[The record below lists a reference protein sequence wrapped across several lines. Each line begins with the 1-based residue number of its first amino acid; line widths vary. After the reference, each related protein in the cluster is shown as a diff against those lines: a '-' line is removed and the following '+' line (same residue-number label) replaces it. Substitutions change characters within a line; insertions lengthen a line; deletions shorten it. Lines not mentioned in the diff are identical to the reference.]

1 MLFSRRSATS
11 ACAIALVVMA
21 VTPYHRFSSSIGLA
35 SGAMTWLVILG
46 ACLAAFGHG
55 VALRKGREIRR
66 PGFLDV
72 FGIFLAAIATVP
84 EWADLAFYARGDS
97 IPFVFAPIWLLR
109 GVSCASCFAGSLL
122 LSYVIWDTAGSPL
135 TRGATRADER
145 ETRHPQDAI
154 FTETIAVM
162 SCLLFCCRVSWRV
175 VPEPW
180 GMPPVT
186 AASIGLVLLIPLVY
200 FVLAAV
206 PLLCCPRAFG
216 RGQGDVF
223 ACSVLVAVPIG
234 LVPAVE
240 VAYFASDA
248 AVIASLSMG
257 SAIAVAAFVYTLLR
271 KKRDNDS
278 DIPRTS
284 DPFDAGAFSPA
295 LSPREEQFVR
305 LLLKGKTPAE
315 IARETDTKPSTVR
328 TTLHRAYGKASVA
341 GSRELVA
348 LFAGEGDT
356 VGHEL
361 PQRHADDMVASAR
374 TRRLFRYL
382 LTLFFILLAAGPL
395 VMADSDWGSGVS
407 RAVAFSL
414 LSYALGL
421 GLLLSLRYAG
431 GKPNRGAALDRA
443 GEAIGLGSP
452 CVWVI
457 LSAVEWSFVYIAAW
471 RCVRDP
477 LMAVPVLFC
486 GVASMASL
494 AVELRPFKV
503 RARTRAIVSL
513 VSMGMVALIYAVARG
528 RIHGLAVLTGMLL
541 TYKVLRSC
549 PRCRMLGIW
558 MLCFGAMAPVW
569 VALLNMVQDLTV
581 FEPLFLA
588 SLLGHSSAVN
598 VVVATV
604 IVCWSAPM
612 FVTHIALTRSVEN
625 EKAVLEYRASGS
637 TETARVR
644 QLALLASRSLSDVQS
659 QILLMTAEGATTK
672 TIAEDVGYA
681 ASTVQAL
688 RSASYRQLRIK
699 NKAELVSLL
708 SQVDNV

>member
-11 ACAIALVVMA
+11 ACVIVLIVMA

-66 PGFLDV
+66 PGRLGV
-72 FGIFLAAIATVP
+72 FGVFLAAIAVVP
-84 EWADLAFYARGDS
+84 EWIDLAFYARGDS
-97 IPFVFAPIWLLR
+97 IPIVFAPIWLLH
-109 GVSCASCFAGSLL
+109 GVSCTLCFTGSLL

-135 TRGATRADER
+135 IRGAARDGERGTRRSQSALF
-145 ETRHPQDAI
+145 A
-154 FTETIAVM
+154 ETIVVL

-180 GMPPVT
+180 GMPSVT
-186 AASIGLVLLIPLVY
+186 AASIGIVLLIPLVY
-200 FVLAAV
+200 LVLAAV

-223 ACSVLVAVPIG
+223 TRSVLVAVPIG

-248 AVIASLSMG
+248 TVIVSLTMG
-257 SAIAVAAFVYTLLR
+257 SAIAAFGCTLLR
-271 KKRDNDS
+271 KKRNNDS
-278 DIPRTS
+278 DTPRTS

-315 IARETDTKPSTVR
+315 IARETGTKPSTVR

-341 GSRELVA
+341 GSGELVA
-348 LFAGEGDT
+348 LFAGEGDA
-356 VGHEL
+356 VGPEPL
-361 PQRHADDMVASAR
+361 QRHADDLLVSAR

-382 LTLFFILLAAGPL
+382 LTSFFILLAAGPL
-395 VMADSDWGSGVS
+395 VMADSDWSSGVTH
-407 RAVAFSL
+407 AIAFSL
-414 LSYALGL
+414 ASYTLGL
-421 GLLLSLRYAG
+421 GLLLSLCSAG
-431 GKPNRGAALDRA
+431 GKPKRGDDLDGA
-443 GEAIGLGSP
+443 DGAIGLGSP
-452 CVWVI
+452 CVWAI

-471 RCVRDP
+471 RCIRDP
-477 LMAVPVLFC
+477 LMAAPVLFC
-486 GVASMASL
+486 GIASMASL
-494 AVELRPFKV
+494 AVKLCPFKV
-503 RARTRAIVSL
+503 HAHTRAIAPL
-513 VSMGMVALIYAVARG
+513 VSIGVAALIYAATRG

-541 TYKVLRSC
+541 TYIVLRSC
-549 PRCRMLGIW
+549 PQRKMLGVW
-558 MLCFGAMAPVW
+558 MLCFGATVPAW
-569 VALLNMVQDLTV
+569 VVLLNMVQDLTV

-588 SLLGHSSAVN
+588 SLLGQSSALN

-604 IVCWSAPM
+604 IVCWSVPI
-612 FVTHIALTRSVEN
+612 FVTHIALARSVED
-625 EKAVLEYRASGS
+625 EKAVLEYRANGS

-644 QLALLASRSLSDVQS
+644 QLALLMSRSLSDVQS

-699 NKAELVSLL
+699 NKTQLISLL
-708 SQVDNV
+708 SQLDNV

>member
-1 MLFSRRSATS
+1 MLFSRRSATF

-46 ACLAAFGHG
+46 ACLAAFVHG
-55 VALRKGREIRR
+55 AALCKGGMRR
-66 PGFLDV
+66 PRHLGAIGVFLGV
-72 FGIFLAAIATVP
+72 IATVP

-97 IPFVFAPIWLLR
+97 IPIVFAPIWLLH
-109 GVSCASCFAGSLL
+109 GVSCVSCFVGSLL
-122 LSYVIWDTAGSPL
+122 LSYVIWGTADSPL
-135 TRGATRADER
+135 TQRSTRTDER

-186 AASIGLVLLIPLVY
+186 AASIGLALLIPLVY
-200 FVLAAV
+200 LALTVA
-206 PLLCCPRAFG
+206 PPFCRPRAFG
-216 RGQGDVF
+216 HGRRDVF

-234 LVPAVE
+234 LIPAVE
-240 VAYFASDA
+240 AAYFASDA
-248 AVIASLSMG
+248 VVIALLAMG
-257 SAIAVAAFVYTLLR
+257 SVIAAAFVCMLLR
-271 KKRDNDS
+271 GKRDNNS
-278 DIPRTS
+278 DIACAS
-284 DPFDAGAFSPA
+284 DTFDAGVFSPA

-315 IARETDTKPSTVR
+315 IAKETDTKPSTVR

-361 PQRHADDMVASAR
+361 PQRHADDIVASAR

-431 GKPNRGAALDRA
+431 GKANRGAALDRA
-443 GEAIGLGSP
+443 GEAIWLGSP
-452 CVWVI
+452 YVWAV
-457 LSAVEWSFVYIAAW
+457 LSAVEWSFIYIAALMCI
-471 RCVRDP
+471 RVP

-486 GVASMASL
+486 GVASTASL
-494 AVELRPFKV
+494 AVGLRPFKV
-503 RARTRAIVSL
+503 HAHARAIVPL

-528 RIHGLAVLTGMLL
+528 RIHGLAVLTGVLL
-541 TYKVLRSC
+541 TYIVMRSC
-549 PRCRMLGIW
+549 PQRKMLGIW
-558 MLCFGAMAPVW
+558 MLCFGATAPVW
-569 VALLNMVQDLTV
+569 AVLLNMVQDLTV

-588 SLLGHSSAVN
+588 SLLGQSSAVN

-604 IVCWSAPM
+604 IVCWSVPM
-612 FVTHIALTRSVEN
+612 FVTHIALARSVED
-625 EKAVLEYRASGS
+625 EKARWGLASGFG
-637 TETARVR
+637 TGPGVPPMLWPLTGGRR
-644 QLALLASRSLSDVQS
+644 PP
-659 QILLMTAEGATTK
+659 
-672 TIAEDVGYA
+672 Y
-681 ASTVQAL
+681 L
-688 RSASYRQLRIK
+688 RCPG
-699 NKAELVSLL
+699 VSLTCPGGRMAYRGE
-708 SQVDNV
+708 

>member
-11 ACAIALVVMA
+11 ACVIVLIVMA

-66 PGFLDV
+66 PGRLGV
-72 FGIFLAAIATVP
+72 FGVFLAAIAVVP
-84 EWADLAFYARGDS
+84 EWVDLAFYARGDS
-97 IPFVFAPIWLLR
+97 IPIVFAPIWLLH
-109 GVSCASCFAGSLL
+109 GVSCTLCFTGSLL

-135 TRGATRADER
+135 IRGAARDGERGTRRSQSALF
-145 ETRHPQDAI
+145 A
-154 FTETIAVM
+154 ETIVVL

-180 GMPPVT
+180 GMPSVT
-186 AASIGLVLLIPLVY
+186 AASIGIVLLIPLVY
-200 FVLAAV
+200 LVLAAV

-216 RGQGDVF
+216 RGQSDVF
-223 ACSVLVAVPIG
+223 ARSVLVAVPIG

-248 AVIASLSMG
+248 TVIVSLTMG
-257 SAIAVAAFVYTLLR
+257 SAIAAFGCTLLR
-271 KKRDNDS
+271 KKRNNDS
-278 DIPRTS
+278 DTPRTS

-315 IARETDTKPSTVR
+315 IARETGTKPSTVR

-341 GSRELVA
+341 GSGELVA
-348 LFAGEGDT
+348 LFAGEGDA
-356 VGHEL
+356 VGPEPL
-361 PQRHADDMVASAR
+361 QRHADDLLVSAR

-382 LTLFFILLAAGPL
+382 LTSFFILLAAGPL
-395 VMADSDWGSGVS
+395 VMADSDWSSGVTH
-407 RAVAFSL
+407 AIAFSL
-414 LSYALGL
+414 ASYTLGL
-421 GLLLSLRYAG
+421 GLLLSLCSAG
-431 GKPNRGAALDRA
+431 GKPKRGDDLDGA
-443 GEAIGLGSP
+443 DGAIGLGSP
-452 CVWVI
+452 CVWAI

-471 RCVRDP
+471 RCIRDP
-477 LMAVPVLFC
+477 LMAAPVLFC
-486 GVASMASL
+486 GIASMASL
-494 AVELRPFKV
+494 AVKLCPFKV
-503 RARTRAIVSL
+503 HAHTRAIAPL
-513 VSMGMVALIYAVARG
+513 VSIGVAALIYAATRG

-541 TYKVLRSC
+541 TYIVLRSC
-549 PRCRMLGIW
+549 PQRKMLGVW
-558 MLCFGAMAPVW
+558 MLCFGATVPVW
-569 VALLNMVQDLTV
+569 VVLLNMVQDLTV

-588 SLLGHSSAVN
+588 SLLGQSSALN

-604 IVCWSAPM
+604 IVCWSVPI
-612 FVTHIALTRSVEN
+612 FVTHIALARSVED
-625 EKAVLEYRASGS
+625 EKAVLEYRANGS

-644 QLALLASRSLSDVQS
+644 QLALLMSRSLSDVQS

-699 NKAELVSLL
+699 NKTQLISLL

>member
-11 ACAIALVVMA
+11 ACVIVLIVMA

-66 PGFLDV
+66 PGRLGV
-72 FGIFLAAIATVP
+72 FGVFLAAIAVVP
-84 EWADLAFYARGDS
+84 EWVDLAFYARGDS
-97 IPFVFAPIWLLR
+97 IPIVFAPIWLLH
-109 GVSCASCFAGSLL
+109 GVSCTLCFTGSLL

-135 TRGATRADER
+135 IRGAARDGERGTRRSQSALF
-145 ETRHPQDAI
+145 A
-154 FTETIAVM
+154 ETIVVL

-180 GMPPVT
+180 GMPSVT
-186 AASIGLVLLIPLVY
+186 AASIGIVLLIPLVY
-200 FVLAAV
+200 LVLAAV

-223 ACSVLVAVPIG
+223 ARSVLVAVPIG

-248 AVIASLSMG
+248 TVIVSLTMG
-257 SAIAVAAFVYTLLR
+257 SAIAAFGCTLLR
-271 KKRDNDS
+271 KKRNNDS
-278 DIPRTS
+278 DTPRTS

-315 IARETDTKPSTVR
+315 IARETGTKPSTVR

-341 GSRELVA
+341 GSGELVA
-348 LFAGEGDT
+348 LFAGEGDA
-356 VGHEL
+356 VGPEPL
-361 PQRHADDMVASAR
+361 QRHADDLLVSAR

-382 LTLFFILLAAGPL
+382 LTSFFILLAAGPL
-395 VMADSDWGSGVS
+395 VMADSDWSSGVTH
-407 RAVAFSL
+407 AIAFSL
-414 LSYALGL
+414 ASYTLGL
-421 GLLLSLRYAG
+421 GLLLSLCSAG
-431 GKPNRGAALDRA
+431 GKPKRGDDLDGA
-443 GEAIGLGSP
+443 DGAIGLGSP
-452 CVWVI
+452 CVWAI

-471 RCVRDP
+471 RCIRDP
-477 LMAVPVLFC
+477 LMAAPVLFC
-486 GVASMASL
+486 GIASMASL
-494 AVELRPFKV
+494 AVKLCPFKV
-503 RARTRAIVSL
+503 HAHTRAIAPL
-513 VSMGMVALIYAVARG
+513 VSIGVAALIYAATRG

-541 TYKVLRSC
+541 TYIVLRSC
-549 PRCRMLGIW
+549 PQRKMLGVW
-558 MLCFGAMAPVW
+558 MLCFGATVPAW
-569 VALLNMVQDLTV
+569 VVLLNMVQDLTV

-588 SLLGHSSAVN
+588 SLLGQSSALN

-604 IVCWSAPM
+604 IVCWSVPI
-612 FVTHIALTRSVEN
+612 FVTHIALARSVED
-625 EKAVLEYRASGS
+625 EKAVLEYRANGS
-637 TETARVR
+637 TETDRVR
-644 QLALLASRSLSDVQS
+644 QLALLMSRSLSDVQS

-699 NKAELVSLL
+699 NKTQLISLL

>member
-46 ACLAAFGHG
+46 ACLAAFVHG
-55 VALRKGREIRR
+55 AALCKGGMRR
-66 PGFLDV
+66 PRHLGAIGVFLGV
-72 FGIFLAAIATVP
+72 IATVP

-97 IPFVFAPIWLLR
+97 IPIVFAPIWLLH
-109 GVSCASCFAGSLL
+109 GVSCVSCFVGSLL
-122 LSYVIWDTAGSPL
+122 LSYIIWGTADSPL
-135 TRGATRADER
+135 TQRSTRTDER

-186 AASIGLVLLIPLVY
+186 AASIGLALLIPLVY
-200 FVLAAV
+200 LALTVA
-206 PLLCCPRAFG
+206 PPFCRPRAFG
-216 RGQGDVF
+216 HGRRDVF

-234 LVPAVE
+234 LIPAVE
-240 VAYFASDA
+240 AAYFASDA
-248 AVIASLSMG
+248 VVIALLAMG
-257 SAIAVAAFVYTLLR
+257 SVIAAAFVCMLLR
-271 KKRDNDS
+271 GKRDNNS
-278 DIPRTS
+278 DIACAS
-284 DPFDAGAFSPA
+284 DTFDAGVFSPA

-315 IARETDTKPSTVR
+315 IARETGTKPSTVR

-348 LFAGEGDT
+348 LFAGEGDAT
-356 VGHEL
+356 GPGL
-361 PQRHADDMVASAR
+361 LQRHAGDMLTSVR

-382 LTLFFILLAAGPL
+382 LTTFFILLAAGPL

-414 LSYALGL
+414 ASYALGL
-421 GLLLSLRYAG
+421 GLLLSLHYAG
-431 GKPNRGAALDRA
+431 EKLNREVALTRTD
-443 GEAIGLGSP
+443 GAIGLGSP
-452 CVWVI
+452 CVWAV

-471 RCVRDP
+471 RCICDP
-477 LMAVPVLFC
+477 LMAAPVLLC
-486 GVASMASL
+486 GVASTVSL
-494 AVELRPFKV
+494 AVGLRPFKV
-503 RARTRAIVSL
+503 HARVRAIVPL
-513 VSMGMVALIYAVARG
+513 VSIGAATLIHAATRG
-528 RIHGLAVLTGMLL
+528 RIHGFAVLTGMLL
-541 TYKVLRSC
+541 TYIVLRSC
-549 PRCRMLGIW
+549 PQRKMLGIW
-558 MLCFGAMAPVW
+558 MLCFGAAAPVW
-569 VALLNMVQDLTV
+569 VVLLNMVQDLTV

-588 SLLGHSSAVN
+588 SLLGQSSAVN

-604 IVCWSAPM
+604 IVCWSVPM
-612 FVTHIALTRSVEN
+612 LVTHIVLVRSVED
-625 EKAVLEYRASGS
+625 EKAVLKYRANGS
-637 TETARVR
+637 TEAAHVR
-644 QLALLASRSLSDVQS
+644 RLALLTSRALSDVQAR
-659 QILLMTAEGATTK
+659 ILLMTAEGTTTK
-672 TIAEDVGYA
+672 TIAQDVGYA

-688 RSASYRQLRIK
+688 RSASYRQLKIK
-699 NKAELVSLL
+699 NKAELISLL

>member
-11 ACAIALVVMA
+11 ACVIVLIVMA

-46 ACLAAFGHG
+46 ACLAVFGHG

-66 PGFLDV
+66 PGRLGV
-72 FGIFLAAIATVP
+72 FGVFLAAIAVVP
-84 EWADLAFYARGDS
+84 EWVDLAFYARGDS
-97 IPFVFAPIWLLR
+97 IPIVFAPIWLLH
-109 GVSCASCFAGSLL
+109 GVSCTLCFTGSLL

-135 TRGATRADER
+135 IRGAARDGERGTRRSQSALF
-145 ETRHPQDAI
+145 A
-154 FTETIAVM
+154 ETIVVL

-180 GMPPVT
+180 GMPSVT
-186 AASIGLVLLIPLVY
+186 AASIGIVLLIPLVY
-200 FVLAAV
+200 LVLAAV

-223 ACSVLVAVPIG
+223 VRSVLVAVPIG

-248 AVIASLSMG
+248 TVIVSLTMG
-257 SAIAVAAFVYTLLR
+257 SAIAAFGCTLLR
-271 KKRDNDS
+271 KKRNNDS
-278 DIPRTS
+278 DTPRTS

-315 IARETDTKPSTVR
+315 IARETGTKPSTVR

-341 GSRELVA
+341 GSGELVA
-348 LFAGEGDT
+348 LFAGEGDA
-356 VGHEL
+356 VGPEPL
-361 PQRHADDMVASAR
+361 QRHADDLLVSAR

-382 LTLFFILLAAGPL
+382 LTSFFILLTAGPL
-395 VMADSDWGSGVS
+395 VMADSDWSSGVTH
-407 RAVAFSL
+407 AIAFSL
-414 LSYALGL
+414 ASYTLGF
-421 GLLLSLRYAG
+421 GLLLSLCSAG
-431 GKPNRGAALDRA
+431 GKPKRGDDLDGA
-443 GEAIGLGSP
+443 DGAIGLGSP
-452 CVWVI
+452 CVWAI

-471 RCVRDP
+471 RCIRDP
-477 LMAVPVLFC
+477 LMAAPVLFC
-486 GVASMASL
+486 GIASMASL
-494 AVELRPFKV
+494 AVKLCPFKV
-503 RARTRAIVSL
+503 HAHTRAIAPL
-513 VSMGMVALIYAVARG
+513 VSIGVAALIYAATRG

-541 TYKVLRSC
+541 TYIVLRSC
-549 PRCRMLGIW
+549 PQRKMLGVW
-558 MLCFGAMAPVW
+558 MLCFGATVPAW
-569 VALLNMVQDLTV
+569 VVLLNMVQDLTV

-588 SLLGHSSAVN
+588 SLLGQSSALN

-604 IVCWSAPM
+604 IVCWSVPI
-612 FVTHIALTRSVEN
+612 FVTHIALARSVED
-625 EKAVLEYRASGS
+625 EKAVLEYRANGS

-644 QLALLASRSLSDVQS
+644 QLALLMSRSLSDVQS

-699 NKAELVSLL
+699 NKTQLISLL

>member
-1 MLFSRRSATS
+1 MLFSRRSATF

-46 ACLAAFGHG
+46 ACLAAFVHG
-55 VALRKGREIRR
+55 AALCKGGMRR
-66 PGFLDV
+66 PRHLGAIGVFLGV
-72 FGIFLAAIATVP
+72 IATVP

-97 IPFVFAPIWLLR
+97 IPIVFAPIWLLH
-109 GVSCASCFAGSLL
+109 GVSCVSCFVGSLL
-122 LSYVIWDTAGSPL
+122 LSYVIWGTADSPL
-135 TRGATRADER
+135 TQRSTRTDER

-186 AASIGLVLLIPLVY
+186 AASIGLALLIPLVY
-200 FVLAAV
+200 LALTVA
-206 PLLCCPRAFG
+206 PPFCRPRAFG
-216 RGQGDVF
+216 HGRRDVF

-234 LVPAVE
+234 LIPAVE
-240 VAYFASDA
+240 AAYFASDA
-248 AVIASLSMG
+248 VVIALLAMG
-257 SAIAVAAFVYTLLR
+257 SVIAAAFVCMLLR
-271 KKRDNDS
+271 GKRDNNS
-278 DIPRTS
+278 DTPRTS
-284 DPFDAGAFSPA
+284 DPFDAGVFSPA

-315 IARETDTKPSTVR
+315 IARETGTKPSTVR

-348 LFAGEGDT
+348 LFAGEGDAT
-356 VGHEL
+356 GPGL
-361 PQRHADDMVASAR
+361 LQRHAGDMLTSVR

-382 LTLFFILLAAGPL
+382 LTTFFILLAAGPL

-414 LSYALGL
+414 ASYALGL
-421 GLLLSLRYAG
+421 GLLLSLHYAG
-431 GKPNRGAALDRA
+431 EKLNREVALTRTD
-443 GEAIGLGSP
+443 GAIGLGSP
-452 CVWVI
+452 CVWAV

-471 RCVRDP
+471 RCICDP
-477 LMAVPVLFC
+477 LMAAPVLLC
-486 GVASMASL
+486 GVASTVSL
-494 AVELRPFKV
+494 AVGLRPFKV
-503 RARTRAIVSL
+503 HARVRAIVPL
-513 VSMGMVALIYAVARG
+513 VSIGAAALIHAATRG
-528 RIHGLAVLTGMLL
+528 RIHGFAVLTGMLL
-541 TYKVLRSC
+541 TYIVLRSC
-549 PRCRMLGIW
+549 PQRKMLGIW
-558 MLCFGAMAPVW
+558 MLCFGAAAPVW
-569 VALLNMVQDLTV
+569 VVLLNMVQDLTV

-588 SLLGHSSAVN
+588 SLLGQSSAVN

-604 IVCWSAPM
+604 IVCWSVPM
-612 FVTHIALTRSVEN
+612 LVTHIVLVRSVED
-625 EKAVLEYRASGS
+625 EKAVLKYRANGS
-637 TETARVR
+637 TEAAHVR
-644 QLALLASRSLSDVQS
+644 RLALLTSRALSDVQAR
-659 QILLMTAEGATTK
+659 ILLMTAEGTTTK
-672 TIAEDVGYA
+672 TIAQDVGYA

-688 RSASYRQLRIK
+688 RSASYRQLKIK
-699 NKAELVSLL
+699 NKAELISLL

>member
-11 ACAIALVVMA
+11 ACVIVLIVMA

-66 PGFLDV
+66 PGRLGV
-72 FGIFLAAIATVP
+72 FGVFLAAIAVVP
-84 EWADLAFYARGDS
+84 EWVDLAFYARGDS
-97 IPFVFAPIWLLR
+97 IPIVFAPIWLLH
-109 GVSCASCFAGSLL
+109 GVSCTLCFTGSLL

-135 TRGATRADER
+135 IRGAARDGERGTRRSQSALF
-145 ETRHPQDAI
+145 A
-154 FTETIAVM
+154 ETIVVL

-180 GMPPVT
+180 GMPSVT
-186 AASIGLVLLIPLVY
+186 AASIGIVLLIPLVY
-200 FVLAAV
+200 LVLAAV

-223 ACSVLVAVPIG
+223 ARSVLVAVPIG

-248 AVIASLSMG
+248 TVIVSLTMG
-257 SAIAVAAFVYTLLR
+257 SAIAAFGCTLLR
-271 KKRDNDS
+271 KKRNNDS
-278 DIPRTS
+278 DTPRTS

-315 IARETDTKPSTVR
+315 IARETGTKPSTVR

-341 GSRELVA
+341 GSGELVA
-348 LFAGEGDT
+348 LFAGEGDA
-356 VGHEL
+356 VGPEPL
-361 PQRHADDMVASAR
+361 QRHADDLLVSAR

-382 LTLFFILLAAGPL
+382 LTSFFIFLAAGPL
-395 VMADSDWGSGVS
+395 VMADSDWSSGVTH
-407 RAVAFSL
+407 AIAFSL
-414 LSYALGL
+414 ASYTLGL
-421 GLLLSLRYAG
+421 GLLLSLCSAG
-431 GKPNRGAALDRA
+431 GKPKRGDDLDGA
-443 GEAIGLGSP
+443 DGAIGLGSP
-452 CVWVI
+452 CVWAI

-471 RCVRDP
+471 RCIRDP
-477 LMAVPVLFC
+477 LMAAPVLFC
-486 GVASMASL
+486 GIASMASL
-494 AVELRPFKV
+494 AVKLCPFKV
-503 RARTRAIVSL
+503 HAHTRAIAPL
-513 VSMGMVALIYAVARG
+513 VSIGVAALIYAATRG

-541 TYKVLRSC
+541 TYIVLRSC
-549 PRCRMLGIW
+549 PQRKMLGVW
-558 MLCFGAMAPVW
+558 MPCFGATVPAW
-569 VALLNMVQDLTV
+569 VVLLNMVQDLTV

-588 SLLGHSSAVN
+588 SLLGQSSALN

-604 IVCWSAPM
+604 IVCWSVPI
-612 FVTHIALTRSVEN
+612 FVTHIALARSVED
-625 EKAVLEYRASGS
+625 EKAVLEYRANGS

-644 QLALLASRSLSDVQS
+644 QLALLMSRSLSDVQS

-699 NKAELVSLL
+699 NKTQLISLL

>member
-11 ACAIALVVMA
+11 ACAIVLIVMA

-35 SGAMTWLVILG
+35 SGAMTWLVVLG

-66 PGFLDV
+66 PGRLGV
-72 FGIFLAAIATVP
+72 FGVFLAAIAVVP
-84 EWADLAFYARGDS
+84 EWVDLAFYARGDS
-97 IPFVFAPIWLLR
+97 IPIAFAPIWLLH
-109 GVSCASCFAGSLL
+109 GVSCALCFTGSLL

-135 TRGATRADER
+135 IRGAARDGERGTRR
-145 ETRHPQDAI
+145 PQSAL
-154 FTETIAVM
+154 FAETIVVL

-180 GMPPVT
+180 GMPSVT
-186 AASIGLVLLIPLVY
+186 AASIGIVLLIPLVY
-200 FVLAAV
+200 LVLAAV

-216 RGQGDVF
+216 RGQGNVF
-223 ACSVLVAVPIG
+223 ARSVLVAVPIG

-257 SAIAVAAFVYTLLR
+257 SAIAAFGCTLLR
-271 KKRDNDS
+271 KKRNNDS
-278 DIPRTS
+278 DTPRTS

-315 IARETDTKPSTVR
+315 IARETGTKPSTVR

-356 VGHEL
+356 VGPEL
-361 PQRHADDMVASAR
+361 PQRHADDMSASAR

-395 VMADSDWGSGVS
+395 VMADSDWSSGVTH
-407 RAVAFSL
+407 AIAFSL
-414 LSYALGL
+414 ASYTLGL
-421 GLLLSLRYAG
+421 GLLLSLCSAG
-431 GKPNRGAALDRA
+431 GKPKRGDDLDGA
-443 GEAIGLGSP
+443 DGAIGLGSP
-452 CVWVI
+452 CVWAI

-486 GVASMASL
+486 GMTSMASL
-494 AVELRPFKV
+494 AVGLCSFKA
-503 RARTRAIVSL
+503 RGRTRSIVPL
-513 VSMGMVALIYAVARG
+513 ALIGVSALIYAATRG

-541 TYKVLRSC
+541 TYIVLRSC
-549 PRCRMLGIW
+549 PQRKMLGVW
-558 MLCFGAMAPVW
+558 MLCFGATAPVW
-569 VALLNMVQDLTV
+569 AVLLNMAQDLTV
-581 FEPLFLA
+581 FEPLFLT
-588 SLLGHSSAVN
+588 SLLGQSSAVN

-612 FVTHIALTRSVEN
+612 FVTHIALTRSVED
-625 EKAVLEYRASGS
+625 EKAVLEYRANGL
-637 TETARVR
+637 TEAARVR

-699 NKAELVSLL
+699 NKAELISLL
-708 SQVDNV
+708 SRVDNV

>member
-1 MLFSRRSATS
+1 MLFSRRSATF

-46 ACLAAFGHG
+46 ACLAAFVHG
-55 VALRKGREIRR
+55 AALCKGGMRR
-66 PGFLDV
+66 PRHLGAIGVFLGV
-72 FGIFLAAIATVP
+72 IATVP

-97 IPFVFAPIWLLR
+97 IPIVFAPIWLLH
-109 GVSCASCFAGSLL
+109 GVSCVSCFVGSLL
-122 LSYVIWDTAGSPL
+122 LSYVIWGTADSPL
-135 TRGATRADER
+135 TQRSTRTDER

-186 AASIGLVLLIPLVY
+186 AASIGLALLIPLVY
-200 FVLAAV
+200 LALTVA
-206 PLLCCPRAFG
+206 PPFCRPRAFG
-216 RGQGDVF
+216 HGRRDVF

-234 LVPAVE
+234 LIPAVE
-240 VAYFASDA
+240 AAYFASDA
-248 AVIASLSMG
+248 VVIALLAMG
-257 SAIAVAAFVYTLLR
+257 SVIAAAFVCMLLR
-271 KKRDNDS
+271 GKRDNNS
-278 DIPRTS
+278 DIACAS
-284 DPFDAGAFSPA
+284 DTFDAGVFSPA

-315 IARETDTKPSTVR
+315 IAKETDTKPSTVR

-361 PQRHADDMVASAR
+361 PQRHADDIVASAR

-431 GKPNRGAALDRA
+431 GKANRGAALDRA
-443 GEAIGLGSP
+443 GEAIWLGSP
-452 CVWVI
+452 YVWAV
-457 LSAVEWSFVYIAAW
+457 LSAVEWSFIYIAALMCI
-471 RCVRDP
+471 RVP

-486 GVASMASL
+486 GVASTASL
-494 AVELRPFKV
+494 AVGLRPFKV
-503 RARTRAIVSL
+503 HAHARAIVPL

-528 RIHGLAVLTGMLL
+528 ANPWT
-541 TYKVLRSC
+541 C
-549 PRCRMLGIW
+549 
-558 MLCFGAMAPVW
+558 GA
-569 VALLNMVQDLTV
+569 DGGCC
-581 FEPLFLA
+581 
-588 SLLGHSSAVN
+588 S
-598 VVVATV
+598 
-604 IVCWSAPM
+604 
-612 FVTHIALTRSVEN
+612 HI
-625 EKAVLEYRASGS
+625 
-637 TETARVR
+637 
-644 QLALLASRSLSDVQS
+644 
-659 QILLMTAEGATTK
+659 
-672 TIAEDVGYA
+672 
-681 ASTVQAL
+681 
-688 RSASYRQLRIK
+688 
-699 NKAELVSLL
+699 
-708 SQVDNV
+708 

>member
-11 ACAIALVVMA
+11 ACVIVLIVMA

-66 PGFLDV
+66 PGRLGV
-72 FGIFLAAIATVP
+72 FGVFLAAIAVVP
-84 EWADLAFYARGDS
+84 EWVDLAFYARGDS
-97 IPFVFAPIWLLR
+97 IPIVFAPIWLLH
-109 GVSCASCFAGSLL
+109 GVSCTLCFTGSLL

-135 TRGATRADER
+135 IRGAARDGERGTRRSQSALF
-145 ETRHPQDAI
+145 A
-154 FTETIAVM
+154 ETIVVL

-180 GMPPVT
+180 GMPSVT
-186 AASIGLVLLIPLVY
+186 AASIGIVLLIPLVY
-200 FVLAAV
+200 LVLAAV

-223 ACSVLVAVPIG
+223 ARSVLVAVPIG

-248 AVIASLSMG
+248 TVIVSLTMG
-257 SAIAVAAFVYTLLR
+257 SAIAAFGCTLLR

-278 DIPRTS
+278 DTPRTS

-315 IARETDTKPSTVR
+315 IARETGTKPSTVR

-341 GSRELVA
+341 GSGELVA
-348 LFAGEGDT
+348 LFAGEGDA
-356 VGHEL
+356 VGPEPL
-361 PQRHADDMVASAR
+361 QRHADDLLVSAR

-382 LTLFFILLAAGPL
+382 LTSFFILLAAGPL

-407 RAVAFSL
+407 WAVTFSL
-414 LSYALGL
+414 SSYTLGL
-421 GLLLSLRYAG
+421 GLLLSLCSAG
-431 GKPNRGAALDRA
+431 GKPKRGDDLDGA
-443 GEAIGLGSP
+443 DGAIGLGSP
-452 CVWVI
+452 CVWAI

-471 RCVRDP
+471 RCIRDP
-477 LMAVPVLFC
+477 LMAAPVLFC
-486 GVASMASL
+486 GIASMASL
-494 AVELRPFKV
+494 AVKLCPFKV
-503 RARTRAIVSL
+503 HAHTRAIAPL
-513 VSMGMVALIYAVARG
+513 VSIGVAALIYAATRG

-541 TYKVLRSC
+541 TYIVLRSC
-549 PRCRMLGIW
+549 PQRKMLGVW
-558 MLCFGAMAPVW
+558 MLCFGATVPAW
-569 VALLNMVQDLTV
+569 VVLLNMVQDLTV

-588 SLLGHSSAVN
+588 SLLGQSSALN

-604 IVCWSAPM
+604 IVCWSVPI
-612 FVTHIALTRSVEN
+612 FVTHIALARSVED
-625 EKAVLEYRASGS
+625 EKAVLEYRANGS

-644 QLALLASRSLSDVQS
+644 QLALLMSRSLSDVQS

-699 NKAELVSLL
+699 NKTQLISLL

>member
-1 MLFSRRSATS
+1 MLFSRRSATF

-46 ACLAAFGHG
+46 ACLAAFVHG
-55 VALRKGREIRR
+55 AALCKGGMRR
-66 PGFLDV
+66 PRHLGAIGVFLGV
-72 FGIFLAAIATVP
+72 IATVP

-97 IPFVFAPIWLLR
+97 IPIVFAPIWLLH
-109 GVSCASCFAGSLL
+109 GVSCVSCFVGSLL
-122 LSYVIWDTAGSPL
+122 LSYVIWGTADSPL
-135 TRGATRADER
+135 TQRSTRTDER

-186 AASIGLVLLIPLVY
+186 AASIGLALLIPLVY
-200 FVLAAV
+200 LALTVA
-206 PLLCCPRAFG
+206 PPFCRPRAFG
-216 RGQGDVF
+216 HGRRDVF

-234 LVPAVE
+234 LIPAVE
-240 VAYFASDA
+240 AAYFASDA
-248 AVIASLSMG
+248 VVIALLAMG
-257 SAIAVAAFVYTLLR
+257 SVIAAAFVCMLLR
-271 KKRDNDS
+271 GKRDNNS
-278 DIPRTS
+278 DIACAS
-284 DPFDAGAFSPA
+284 DTFDAGVFSPA

-348 LFAGEGDT
+348 LFAGGGEA
-356 VGHEL
+356 VESEL
-361 PQRHADDMVASAR
+361 SQRHAGDMLALAR
-374 TRRLFRYL
+374 THRLLRYL
-382 LTLFFILLAAGPL
+382 PTSFFIFLAAGPL
-395 VMADSDWGSGVS
+395 VMANSDWESSVT

-414 LSYALGL
+414 ASYTLGL
-421 GLLLSLRYAG
+421 GLFLSPYCAVV
-431 GKPNRGAALDRA
+431 KTNHDADLDRA

-452 CVWVI
+452 CVWAI
-457 LSAVEWSFVYIAAW
+457 LSAVEWAFVYIAAW
-471 RCVRDP
+471 RCIRDP
-477 LMAVPVLFC
+477 LMAAPVLFC
-486 GVASMASL
+486 GIASMASL
-494 AVELRPFKV
+494 AVKLRPFKV
-503 RARTRAIVSL
+503 HAHTRAIVPL
-513 VSMGMVALIYAVARG
+513 ALIGVSALIYAATRG
-528 RIHGLAVLTGMLL
+528 RIHELAVLTGMLL
-541 TYKVLRSC
+541 TYIVLRSC
-549 PRCRMLGIW
+549 PQRKMLGVW
-558 MLCFGAMAPVW
+558 MLCFGATAPVW
-569 VALLNMVQDLTV
+569 VVLLNMVQDLTV
-581 FEPLFLA
+581 FKPLFLA

-604 IVCWSAPM
+604 VVCWSAPM
-612 FVTHIALTRSVEN
+612 FVTHIALARSVED
-625 EKAVLEYRASGS
+625 ERAVSEYRANGS

-644 QLALLASRSLSDVQS
+644 QLALLMSRSLSDVQS

-672 TIAEDVGYA
+672 AIAEDVGYA

-699 NKAELVSLL
+699 NKAELISLL

>member
-66 PGFLDV
+66 PGFLGA

-175 VPEPW
+175 IPEPW
-180 GMPPVT
+180 GALSVS

-200 FVLAAV
+200 LVLVAV
-206 PLLCCPRAFG
+206 PLFCCFSAFG
-216 RGQGDVF
+216 RGQSDVF
-223 ACSVLVAVPIG
+223 ARSALVAVPIG

-240 VAYFASDA
+240 AAYFASDDA
-248 AVIASLSMG
+248 IIALLAMG
-257 SAIAVAAFVYTLLR
+257 SAIAAAFVCMLLKR
-271 KKRDNDS
+271 KRDNNS
-278 DIPRTS
+278 DIACVS
-284 DPFDAGAFSPA
+284 DPFDAGVFSPA

-315 IARETDTKPSTVR
+315 IAKETDTKSSTVR

-348 LFAGEGDT
+348 LFVDEGDA
-356 VGHEL
+356 VGPEL
-361 PQRHADDMVASAR
+361 SRRHADDMLASAR

-395 VMADSDWGSGVS
+395 VMADSYWGSGVS
-407 RAVAFSL
+407 WAVTFSL
-414 LSYALGL
+414 SSYALGF

-431 GKPNRGAALDRA
+431 EKLNREAALTRTD
-443 GEAIGLGSP
+443 GAIGLGSP
-452 CVWVI
+452 CVWAI

-486 GVASMASL
+486 GMTSMASL
-494 AVELRPFKV
+494 AVGLCSFKA
-503 RARTRAIVSL
+503 RGRTRAIVPL
-513 VSMGMVALIYAVARG
+513 ALIGVSALIYAATRG

-541 TYKVLRSC
+541 TYIVLRSC
-549 PRCRMLGIW
+549 PQRKMLGVW

-569 VALLNMVQDLTV
+569 VVLLNMVQDLTV
-581 FEPLFLA
+581 FKPLFLA

-604 IVCWSAPM
+604 VVCWSAPM
-612 FVTHIALTRSVEN
+612 FVTHIALARSVED
-625 EKAVLEYRASGS
+625 EKAVLGYRANGS

-644 QLALLASRSLSDVQS
+644 QLALLTSRSLSDVQS

-672 TIAEDVGYA
+672 AIAEDVGYA

-699 NKAELVSLL
+699 NKAELISLL

>member
-1 MLFSRRSATS
+1 MLFSRCSATS
-11 ACAIALVVMA
+11 AFTIALVVMA

-55 VALRKGREIRR
+55 VTLRKGREIRR
-66 PGFLDV
+66 PGRLGV
-72 FGIFLAAIATVP
+72 FGVFLAAIAVVP
-84 EWADLAFYARGDS
+84 EWVDLAFYARGDS

-109 GVSCASCFAGSLL
+109 GVSCASCFAGPLL
-122 LSYVIWDTAGSPL
+122 LSYVIWDTAGFPL
-135 TRGATRADER
+135 TRRATRTDER
-145 ETRHPQDAI
+145 ETRHPQDAF
-154 FTETIAVM
+154 FTETIAVL

-180 GMPPVT
+180 GMPSVM
-186 AASIGLVLLIPLVY
+186 AASIGLMLLIPLFY
-200 FVLAAV
+200 LVLAAV
-206 PLLCCPRAFG
+206 PLFRCSRAFG
-216 RGQGDVF
+216 RGQSDVF
-223 ACSVLVAVPIG
+223 ARSVLVAVPIG

-240 VAYFASDA
+240 VAYFANDA
-248 AVIASLSMG
+248 VVIALLAMG
-257 SAIAVAAFVYTLLR
+257 SAIAAAFVCMLLR
-271 KKRDNDS
+271 RKRDNNS
-278 DIPRTS
+278 DIAHAS
-284 DPFDAGAFSPA
+284 DPFDAGVFSPA

-315 IARETDTKPSTVR
+315 IAKETDTKPSTVR

-348 LFAGEGDT
+348 LFAGEDDT

-361 PQRHADDMVASAR
+361 PQRHAGDMVASAR

-395 VMADSDWGSGVS
+395 AMADSDWGSGVS

-431 GKPNRGAALDRA
+431 GKANRGAALDRA
-443 GEAIGLGSP
+443 GEAIWLGSP
-452 CVWVI
+452 YVWAM
-457 LSAVEWSFVYIAAW
+457 LSAVEWSFIYIAAW
-471 RCVRDP
+471 RCIRDP
-477 LMAVPVLFC
+477 LMAVPVLVC

-503 RARTRAIVSL
+503 RARTRAIVPL
-513 VSMGMVALIYAVARG
+513 VSMGMVALIYAAARG

-549 PRCRMLGIW
+549 PWCKMLGIW

-569 VALLNMVQDLTV
+569 VVLLNMVQDLTV

-588 SLLGHSSAVN
+588 SLLGQSSAVN

-604 IVCWSAPM
+604 IVCWSVPM
-612 FVTHIALTRSVEN
+612 FVTHIALARSVGD
-625 EKAVLEYRASGS
+625 EKAVAEYRANGS

-644 QLALLASRSLSDVQS
+644 QLALLTSRSLSDVQS

-672 TIAEDVGYA
+672 AIAEDVGYA

-688 RSASYRQLRIK
+688 RSASYRQLKIK
-699 NKAELVSLL
+699 NKAELISLL
-708 SQVDNV
+708 SQVDNM

>member
-1 MLFSRRSATS
+1 MLFSRRSATF

-46 ACLAAFGHG
+46 ACLAAFVHG
-55 VALRKGREIRR
+55 AALCKGGMRR
-66 PGFLDV
+66 PRHLGAIGVFLGV
-72 FGIFLAAIATVP
+72 IATVP

-97 IPFVFAPIWLLR
+97 IPIVFAPIWLLH
-109 GVSCASCFAGSLL
+109 GVSCVSCFVGSLL
-122 LSYVIWDTAGSPL
+122 LSYVIWGTADSPL
-135 TRGATRADER
+135 TQRSTRTDER

-186 AASIGLVLLIPLVY
+186 AASIGLALLIPLVY
-200 FVLAAV
+200 LALTVA
-206 PLLCCPRAFG
+206 PPFCRPRAFG
-216 RGQGDVF
+216 HGRRDVF

-234 LVPAVE
+234 LIPAVE
-240 VAYFASDA
+240 AAYFASDA
-248 AVIASLSMG
+248 VVIALLAMG
-257 SAIAVAAFVYTLLR
+257 SVIAAAFVCMLLR
-271 KKRDNDS
+271 GKRDNNS
-278 DIPRTS
+278 DIACAS
-284 DPFDAGAFSPA
+284 DTFDAGVFSPA

-315 IARETDTKPSTVR
+315 IARETGTKPSTVR

-348 LFAGEGDT
+348 LFAGEGDAT
-356 VGHEL
+356 GPGL
-361 PQRHADDMVASAR
+361 LQRHAGDMLTSVR

-382 LTLFFILLAAGPL
+382 LTTFFILLAAGPL

-414 LSYALGL
+414 ASYALGL
-421 GLLLSLRYAG
+421 GLLLSLHYAG
-431 GKPNRGAALDRA
+431 EKLNREVALTRTD
-443 GEAIGLGSP
+443 GAIGLGSP
-452 CVWVI
+452 CVWAV

-471 RCVRDP
+471 RCICDP
-477 LMAVPVLFC
+477 LMAAPVLLC
-486 GVASMASL
+486 GVASTVSL
-494 AVELRPFKV
+494 AVGLRPFKV
-503 RARTRAIVSL
+503 HARVRAIVPL
-513 VSMGMVALIYAVARG
+513 VSIGAATLIHAATRG
-528 RIHGLAVLTGMLL
+528 RIHGFAVLTGMLL
-541 TYKVLRSC
+541 TYIVLRSC
-549 PRCRMLGIW
+549 PQRKMLGIW
-558 MLCFGAMAPVW
+558 MLCFGAAAPVW
-569 VALLNMVQDLTV
+569 VVLLNMVQDLTV

-588 SLLGHSSAVN
+588 SLLGQSSAVN

-604 IVCWSAPM
+604 IVCWSVPM
-612 FVTHIALTRSVEN
+612 LVTHIVLVRSVED
-625 EKAVLEYRASGS
+625 EKAVLKYRANGS
-637 TETARVR
+637 TEAAHVR
-644 QLALLASRSLSDVQS
+644 RLALLTSRALSDVQAR
-659 QILLMTAEGATTK
+659 ILLMTAEGTTTK
-672 TIAEDVGYA
+672 TIAQDVGCA

-688 RSASYRQLRIK
+688 RSASYRQLKIK
-699 NKAELVSLL
+699 NKAELISLL

>member
-11 ACAIALVVMA
+11 ACAIVLIVMA

-66 PGFLDV
+66 PGFLGA

-223 ACSVLVAVPIG
+223 ARSVLVAVPIG

-257 SAIAVAAFVYTLLR
+257 SAIAAFVCTLLR
-271 KKRDNDS
+271 KKRNNDS

-395 VMADSDWGSGVS
+395 VMADSDWGSGIS

-421 GLLLSLRYAG
+421 GLLLSLRNAG

-443 GEAIGLGSP
+443 GEAIWLGSP
-452 CVWVI
+452 YVWVM
-457 LSAVEWSFVYIAAW
+457 LSAVEWSFIYIAAW
-471 RCVRDP
+471 RCIRDP
-477 LMAVPVLFC
+477 LMAVPVLVC

-494 AVELRPFKV
+494 AVELRPFKA
-503 RARTRAIVSL
+503 RARTRAIVPL
-513 VSMGMVALIYAVARG
+513 VSMGMVALIYATARG

-541 TYKVLRSC
+541 TYKVLRNC
-549 PRCRMLGIW
+549 PWCKMLGIW

-569 VALLNMVQDLTV
+569 VVLLNMVQDLTV

-588 SLLGHSSAVN
+588 SLLGQSSAVN

-604 IVCWSAPM
+604 IVCWSVPM
-612 FVTHIALTRSVEN
+612 FVTHIALARSVED
-625 EKAVLEYRASGS
+625 EKAVSEYRANGS

-644 QLALLASRSLSDVQS
+644 QLALLTSRSLSDVQS

-672 TIAEDVGYA
+672 AIAEDVGYA

-688 RSASYRQLRIK
+688 RSASYRQLKIK
-699 NKAELVSLL
+699 NKAELISLL